1 MVRKY
6 AYQGEK
12 EGTIRVCGN
21 DLRISSKH
29 CVEIGRNIKNKT
41 IKISICIALASL
53 IVISLCGFRNKSR
66 SGRDVEYTVKAQ
78 IIEIEESSILETK
91 LLIVKQIPVK
101 LTNEDIYVYVSDDTF
116 IGFQNKIMEFDDL
129 TIGMCI
135 EIQGRKVV
143 IKENNQEMIDV
154 YARRITPLME

>member
-1 MVRKY
+1 M
-6 AYQGEK
+6 
-12 EGTIRVCGN
+12 N
-21 DLRISSKH
+21 LNS
-29 CVEIGRNIKNKT
+29 NIKNKA
-41 IKISICIALASL
+41 IRISICIALSFL
-53 IVISLCGFRNKSR
+53 IVISLCGFRNHFTSE
-66 SGRDVEYTVKAQ
+66 RDVEYTVKAQ

-101 LTNEDIYVYVSDDTF
+101 LTNEDIYVYVTDDTF

-154 YARRITPLME
+154 YAHRITPLME

>member
-1 MVRKY
+1 MSLNSKI
-6 AYQGEK
+6 K
-12 EGTIRVCGN
+12 SKTIR
-21 DLRISSKH
+21 
-29 CVEIGRNIKNKT
+29 
-41 IKISICIALASL
+41 ISICTALAFL

-66 SGRDVEYTVKAQ
+66 SGREVEYTVKAQ

-91 LLIVKQIPVK
+91 SLIVKQIPVK
-101 LTNEDIYVYVSDDTF
+101 LTNEDIYVYVTDDTF
-116 IGFQNKIMEFDDL
+116 IGFQNKIMEFDEL

-154 YARRITPLME
+154 YARRIKPVVE